1 MQQSGFLKF
10 MLPEKDYKMRFIP
23 DAEHLVLQYFTW
35 IANSIYKLVDNSI
48 TRNISMLL
56 NTSCSV
62 FEVAY
67 TLGYAAPYI
76 SQKLLRNISDTYQ
89 AS

>member
-35 IANSIYKLVDNSI
+35 DSQLYSI